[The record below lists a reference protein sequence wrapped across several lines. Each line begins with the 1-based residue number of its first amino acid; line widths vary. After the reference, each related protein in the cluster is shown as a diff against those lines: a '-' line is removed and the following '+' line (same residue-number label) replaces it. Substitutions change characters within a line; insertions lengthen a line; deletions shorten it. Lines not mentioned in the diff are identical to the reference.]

1 MVICGKIKV
10 DNKTKNLTK
19 RLLPHDIAVINHPD
33 LDELAAL
40 SLVKARVRAVI
51 NCQPSISGRY
61 PNSGPL
67 ILLENNIP
75 LIDGTDAKIM
85 NLAEG
90 QLVEIRGESVYCGQL
105 FVAKG
110 VRQTKDSILAAMEK
124 SKTNLSR
131 SLESFVDN
139 TLFYANHERDIIL
152 GDLQIPQLAT
162 SFRDKHILMV
172 VRGKSYCEDFK
183 AVKSYIQEMRPVLIG
198 VDGGADI
205 LLDYGYRPDLIIGDM
220 DSISDAALLCGAEI
234 IVHAYTD
241 GFAPGQER
249 TQNLG
254 LQTKSFSVPGTSEDA
269 AMLLAYHGGA
279 ELIVA
284 VGTHSNMID
293 FLEKGRKGMASTLL
307 TRLKVGSI
315 LVDAKGVSK
324 LYGQPHG
331 LKPVLQLALSA
342 AFPLLIIVTASSLL
356 SQIGRLLLLKV
367 RVLFRI

>member
-1 MVICGKIKV
+1 MVISGKIKV
-10 DNKTKNLTK
+10 DCKTKNLVK
-19 RLLPHDIAVINHPD
+19 RIQPNEIAVINHLD

-40 SLVKARVRAVI
+40 SLVKAKAKAVI

-67 ILLENNIP
+67 KLLENSIP
-75 LIDGTDAKIM
+75 LIDNVGSKIM
-85 NLAEG
+85 NLTEEQFVKIRGDRIYSG
-90 QLVEIRGESVYCGQL
+90 QLLI
-105 FVAKG
+105 AKG
-110 VRQTKDSILAAMEK
+110 VRQTKESILAAMDK
-124 SKTNLSR
+124 SKTNLR
-131 SLESFVDN
+131 QSLESFVDN
-139 TLFYANHERDIIL
+139 TLFYANFERSIIL
-152 GDLQIPQLAT
+152 DDLQIPRLDT
-162 SFRDKHILMV
+162 SFVGRHVLIV
-172 VRGKSYCEDFK
+172 VRGKSYCEDLK
-183 AVKSYIQEMRPVLIG
+183 AIKSYIQEMRPVLIG

-205 LLDYGYRPDLIIGDM
+205 LSEYGYIPDLIIGDM
-220 DSISDAALLCGAEI
+220 DSISDGVLMCGAEI

-249 TQNLG
+249 TQRLG
-254 LQTKSFSVPGTSEDA
+254 LHTKIFSVPGTSEDA

-324 LYGQPHG
+324 LYGQSHG
-331 LKPVLQLALSA
+331 LKPVFQVVLSA
-342 AFPLLIIVTASSLL
+342 VFPLLIIVTASSLL
-356 SQIGRLLLLKV
+356 SQIGRLLILKF
-367 RVLFRI
+367 RVLLRI